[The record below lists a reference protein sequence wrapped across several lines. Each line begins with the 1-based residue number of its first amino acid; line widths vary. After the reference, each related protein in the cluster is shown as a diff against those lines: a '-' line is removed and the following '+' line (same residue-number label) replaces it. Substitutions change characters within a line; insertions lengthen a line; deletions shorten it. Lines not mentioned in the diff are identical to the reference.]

1 MSGSFAARF
10 GRDADV
16 IASAPG
22 RVNLIG
28 EHTDYNDGLV
38 LPLAIP
44 QRTVVHLAP
53 RDDRTVRVAS
63 VAFEARLATF
73 ALGDETPRGDWV
85 DYVQGCTRAL
95 TTAGFACDGFDALVT
110 STVPVGSGLSSSA
123 ALEVAVLRALRHAF
137 GLALD
142 DVTLAR
148 IAQRAETDFVG
159 ARVGIMDQ
167 MASSLADVD
176 AALLLDCRSMATELV
191 SLPANLDL
199 VVVDSGIRHANV
211 AGDYNRRREE
221 CETACAALGVA
232 SLRDVGPADLSR
244 IERLAEPLARRAR
257 HVVTEN
263 ARVVDAVA
271 ALRVGDLAR
280 LGALFVASHASLRDD
295 YEVSLPAVDR
305 LVEIATADPA
315 VFGAR
320 MTGGGFG
327 GAIVVAARRGEGA
340 AAGARIVAAP
350 DAQRGPARVV
360 AVCP

>member
-1 MSGSFAARF
+1 MGVSFAARF

-16 IASAPG
+16 VASAPG

-38 LPLAIP
+38 LPLAIS

-53 RDDRTVRVAS
+53 RDDRTVRLAS
-63 VAFEARLATF
+63 AAFGEGVETF
-73 ALGDETPRGDWV
+73 ALDDETSRGDWV

-95 TTAGFACDGFDALVT
+95 ATAGFACDGFDALVT
-110 STVPVGSGLSSSA
+110 STVPVGSGLASSA
-123 ALEVAVLRALRHAF
+123 ALEVAVLRAVRHAF

-142 DVTLAR
+142 DVALAR
-148 IAQRAETDFVG
+148 VAQRAETEFVG
-159 ARVGIMDQ
+159 ARVGVMDQ

-176 AALLLDCRSMATELV
+176 AALFLDCRSMATELV
-191 SLPANLDL
+191 TLPADLDL

-232 SLRDVGPADLSR
+232 SLRDVSPVDLWR

-263 ARVVDAVA
+263 VRVADTVA
-271 ALRVGDLAR
+271 ALRAGDLAAV
-280 LGALFVASHASLRDD
+280 GALFVASHASLRDD

-327 GAIVVAARRGEGA
+327 GAIVVAARRGEGVA
-340 AAGARIVAAP
+340 SGTRIVVAA
-350 DAQRGPARVV
+350 DAQGGAARVV